1 MSVTCDKCKH
11 AEESNTAE
19 GDYFCTRYK
28 IICSGIL
35 GCDLGYPKM
44 KTNSDRIRSMTDE
57 ELASVIT
64 DDWCE
69 IVCGETDYLCNNGT
83 CEQHVLKWL
92 KEEVKHEHT

>member
-11 AEESNTAE
+11 AEESNTAV

-44 KTNSDRIRSMTDE
+44 KTNADRIRSMTDE
-57 ELASVIT
+57 ELAEFIEDACCPPECYKKHIAECQKEDCVPCWLT
-64 DDWCE
+64 
-69 IVCGETDYLCNNGT
+69 
-83 CEQHVLKWL
+83 WL
-92 KEEVKHEHT
+92 KKECKE